1 MSAYEKYV
9 QSLIKSA
16 HSIYR
21 YGSVVYGTATP
32 GISDE
37 DFVVVLDDCNIKDE
51 TQCQVDNCQ
60 YTFYP
65 EEMWQQMIKD
75 NNVCAMECLM
85 LPDEFVVKDSGYTFN
100 NLWSVVKPEKI
111 REQFSATASNSWVK
125 CKKKLTVEKDFAPRI
140 AKKSLW
146 HSLRLLMFG
155 IQILK
160 YGKIIDFQ
168 CANDLYDEIVNNP
181 CNDWQY
187 YKDKYQPMY
196 NALKSEFRAY
206 DRIDKT

>member
-85 LPDEFVVKDSGYTFN
+85 LPDEFVVK
-100 NLWSVVKPEKI
+100 VI
-111 REQFSATASNSWVK
+111 SNIKV
-125 CKKKLTVEKDFAPRI
+125 R
-140 AKKSLW
+140 
-146 HSLRLLMFG
+146 
-155 IQILK
+155 IQI
-160 YGKIIDFQ
+160 I
-168 CANDLYDEIVNNP
+168 YDNFL
-181 CNDWQY
+181 Q
-187 YKDKYQPMY
+187 QP
-196 NALKSEFRAY
+196 LPPLQQQHGLQQQKQ
-206 DRIDKT
+206 